1 MRTWWAQRQLLK
13 WNGGRCNSGEGWTF
27 ITMGWE
33 LRRWRKASC
42 VFRGLNQGLL
52 LFMFCH
58 LKVNIKELS
67 HTLGYLTIP
76 SPPRSKFCKYFY
88 SLKQGCKQ
96 VSKIPKFQKG
106 YLLDT
111 NRIEIRY
118 QIRRKRKFYMVGWCI
133 SQEGRLLNLTS
144 LFKGF

>member
-1 MRTWWAQRQLLK
+1 MRTWWVQRLLLW
-13 WNGGRCNSGEGWTF
+13 WNDGRCNSGEGWKF

-33 LRRWRKASC
+33 TKVKASR
-42 VFRGLNQGLL
+42 VSSGLNQGWL
-52 LFMFCH
+52 LFMFYH
-58 LKVNIKELS
+58 VKVHIKGLS

-118 QIRRKRKFYMVGWCI
+118 QIRRKRKFYMVWWCI